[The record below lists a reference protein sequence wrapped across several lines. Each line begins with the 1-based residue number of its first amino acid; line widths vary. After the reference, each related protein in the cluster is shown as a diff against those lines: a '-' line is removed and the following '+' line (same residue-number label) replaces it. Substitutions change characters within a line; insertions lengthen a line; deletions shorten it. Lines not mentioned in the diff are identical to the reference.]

1 VTIGYGNQGPRE
13 VVGIVADVKETQLS
27 EGARP
32 EMYAAF
38 PQTPWPFFSVVV
50 RTDGDPAPLIASL
63 RATIAKLDPDQP
75 PGDVRT
81 LTHYVRA
88 AAAQPR
94 FTALLAGTFAAVATL
109 LAGIGIY
116 GVLAYGVAQ
125 RRREIGIR
133 MALGAQAGDVR
144 RLVMAQAAGLGAAG
158 LAAGVVGA
166 LALTRAL
173 SSLLFGV
180 TASDPS
186 TFAGVSVLLMA
197 VVIAAAYL
205 PARRAT
211 RVDPVTAL
219 RAD

>member
-1 VTIGYGNQGPRE
+1 
-13 VVGIVADVKETQLS
+13 
-27 EGARP
+27 
-32 EMYAAF
+32 
-38 PQTPWPFFSVVV
+38 
-50 RTDGDPAPLIASL
+50 
-63 RATIAKLDPDQP
+63 
-75 PGDVRT
+75 
-81 LTHYVRA
+81 
-88 AAAQPR
+88 
-94 FTALLAGTFAAVATL
+94 
-109 LAGIGIY
+109 
-116 GVLAYGVAQ
+116 
-125 RRREIGIR
+125 